1 MRIKKMY
8 KDRKEFIVQSC
19 KFLDLSQKLQKKLY
33 ILIIKIYQNLLFITL
48 LF

>member
-19 KFLDLSQKLQKKLY
+19 KFLDLSQKLQKSY
-33 ILIIKIYQNLLFITL
+33 IFL
-48 LF
+48 